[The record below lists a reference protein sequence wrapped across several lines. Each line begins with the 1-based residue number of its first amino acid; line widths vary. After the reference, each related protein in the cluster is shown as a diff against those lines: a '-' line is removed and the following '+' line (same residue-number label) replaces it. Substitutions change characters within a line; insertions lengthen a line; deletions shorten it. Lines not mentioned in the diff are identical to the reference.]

1 MRPAERPPDSQNQIG
16 AQALQASPAPRT
28 VAPPQ
33 VPATTGT
40 GLADVFQEFKD
51 EVESGSAAEDPEIH
65 YNLGLAFQEMGLL
78 DEAIGEF
85 QKVCQAIEQGQ
96 PFPQIL
102 QAYTWLAHCLV
113 SKGVPEASFRWY
125 ELALRAA
132 PDNEARI
139 AIRYEL
145 AEAYEAAGRK
155 PEALG
160 QYLEVY
166 GSNIDYR
173 EVSQRIKALKS

>member
-1 MRPAERPPDSQNQIG
+1 MASSMAVPPREPVATGAESS
-16 AQALQASPAPRT
+16 L
-28 VAPPQ
+28 
-33 VPATTGT
+33 
-40 GLADVFQEFKD
+40 LAEVFQEFKA
-51 EVESGSAAEDPEIH
+51 EVESGSEAEDPEIH

-85 QKVCQAIEQGQ
+85 QKVCQAIDQGQ
-96 PFPQIL
+96 AFPQVL

-160 QYLEVY
+160 QYMEVY